1 MEYTLEY
8 KKIENFSVKDKNSGL
23 YDKLYNLTS
32 EIEKI
37 YPAHKIWFYANFIGN
52 LLKNNKGII
61 IFAKNSENDEISG
74 IALINKEI
82 SKLCTLFVNPNYR
95 RKGIA
100 TKLLQISQESLGK
113 KPIVTVSETNYHS
126 LKKLFEKNNY
136 SLTYKVIG
144 YYQPNKVE
152 LCFNDFSKTTI
163 LDNPKSFYDS
173 IKIDDNENIPIYRPK
188 NGCDY
193 QSLFGNQYEKK
204 LYSLK

>member
-1 MEYTLEY
+1 MEYTIEY
-8 KKIENFSVKDKNSGL
+8 KKIENFSFKDENSGF

-61 IFAKNSENDEISG
+61 IFAKNSENDENSG

-126 LKKLFEKNNY
+126 LKKLFEK
-136 SLTYKVIG
+136 I
-144 YYQPNKVE
+144 
-152 LCFNDFSKTTI
+152 TI
-163 LDNPKSFYDS
+163 P
-173 IKIDDNENIPIYRPK
+173 
-188 NGCDY
+188 
-193 QSLFGNQYEKK
+193 
-204 LYSLK
+204 